1 MTICAFL
8 GHDRVY
14 DKDILSRLQQAVY
27 TVVQKY
33 KEINFA
39 FCGRGEFYD
48 WCYAA
53 ALDAKYHFSK
63 KEIHISNEIA
73 DRTTLNQASVVI
85 TYIYDGFHE
94 KSSMTRRALKAQD
107 IIDLTSAETASR
119 IEKLIEALP
128 EREQL
133 VLRRVNSGETLTQIG
148 TALGVSGSAIR
159 AVRANACRRLRRAT
173 HVRLICDK
181 PCAVFALGKA
191 TYENVR
197 AFDRQVEYVTRAYGV
212 TSYLIAAEYVGSAFM
227 SSLERYAKHIA
238 AVVHYSVAEDARDIF
253 SLRYCPPCERVVYVD
268 VDSKIE
274 KQRTLSAVD
283 YMLERVGFCVCNLQS
298 TIGSA
303 LRKSIAASNG
313 VPVLD
318 IAGSEGRG

>member
-14 DKDILSRLQQAVY
+14 DKDILSRLRKAVY
-27 TVVQKY
+27 AVAQKH
-33 KEINFA
+33 KEIAFA

-53 ALDAKYHFSK
+53 ALDAKYHFPK
-63 KEIHISNEIA
+63 KEIRISNEIA
-73 DRTTLNQASVVI
+73 DSATLNQASVVI

-94 KSSMTRRALKAQD
+94 KSSMTRRTLKAQETID
-107 IIDLTSAETASR
+107 ITSAETASR
-119 IEKLIEALP
+119 IERLIETLP

-133 VLRRVNSGETLTQIG
+133 VLRRVNSGETLAQIG
-148 TALGVSGSAIR
+148 TALGVSGSAVR

-197 AFDRQVEYVTRAYGV
+197 AFDRQVEYLSRAYGV

-227 SSLERYAKHIA
+227 SALERYAKHIT

-253 SLRYCPPCERVVYVD
+253 SLRYCPPCENVVYVD
-268 VDSKIE
+268 SDSKVE
-274 KQRTLSAVD
+274 KQRTLGAVD
-283 YMLERVGFCVCNLQS
+283 YMLERAGFCVCNLQS

-303 LRKSIAASNG
+303 LRKRIAASNC
-313 VPVLD
+313 VAVFD
-318 IAGSEGRG
+318 IAGNESMG

>member
-14 DKDILSRLQQAVY
+14 DKDILSRLRKAVY
-27 TVVQKY
+27 AVAQKH
-33 KEINFA
+33 KEIAFA

-53 ALDAKYHFSK
+53 ALDAKYHFPK

-73 DRTTLNQASVVI
+73 DSATLNQASVMI
-85 TYIYDGFHE
+85 TYIYAKE
-94 KSSMTRRALKAQD
+94 

-119 IEKLIEALP
+119 IESLIETLP

-133 VLRRVNSGETLTQIG
+133 VLQKINSGETLSQIG
-148 TALGVSGSAIR
+148 TALGVSGSAVR

-197 AFDRQVEYVTRAYGV
+197 AFDRQVEYVSRAYGV

-227 SSLERYAKHIA
+227 SSLERYAKHIT

-283 YMLERVGFCVCNLQS
+283 YMLERASFCVCNLQS

>member
-14 DKDILSRLQQAVY
+14 DKDILSRLRKAVY
-27 TVVQKY
+27 AVAQKH
-33 KEINFA
+33 KEIAFA

-53 ALDAKYHFSK
+53 VLEAKYRFPK
-63 KEIHISNEIA
+63 NEIHISNEIA

-133 VLRRVNSGETLTQIG
+133 VLRRVNSGETLAQIG
-148 TALGVSGSAIR
+148 TALGVSGSAVR

-181 PCAVFALGKA
+181 PCAVFSLGKA

-197 AFDRQVEYVTRAYGV
+197 AFDRQVEYVSRAYGV

-227 SSLERYAKHIA
+227 SSLERYAKHIT

-268 VDSKIE
+268 SDSKVE

-283 YMLERVGFCVCNLQS
+283 YMLDRADFCICNLQS
-298 TIGSA
+298 TLGDA
-303 LRKSIAASNG
+303 LRNRIAASNG
-313 VPVLD
+313 AAVFD
-318 IAGSEGRG
+318 IAGNDGEV

>member
-8 GHDRVY
+8 GHDRIY
-14 DKDILSRLQQAVY
+14 DKDILGRLQQAVY

-33 KEINFA
+33 KEITFV

-53 ALDAKYHFSK
+53 ALDAKYRFPK
-63 KEIHISNEIA
+63 NEIHISNEIA

-148 TALGVSGSAIR
+148 TALGVSGSAVR

-191 TYENVR
+191 SYENVR
-197 AFDRQVEYVTRAYGV
+197 A
-212 TSYLIAAEYVGSAFM
+212 
-227 SSLERYAKHIA
+227 
-238 AVVHYSVAEDARDIF
+238 
-253 SLRYCPPCERVVYVD
+253 VVYVD
-268 VDSKIE
+268 SDSKVE

-283 YMLERVGFCVCNLQS
+283 YMLKRASFCVCNL
-298 TIGSA
+298 
-303 LRKSIAASNG
+303 
-313 VPVLD
+313 
-318 IAGSEGRG
+318 

>member
-33 KEINFA
+33 KEINFV

-53 ALDAKYHFSK
+53 ALDAKYHFPK
-63 KEIHISNEIA
+63 NEIHISNEIA
-73 DRTTLNQASVVI
+73 DRPTLNQASVVI

-94 KSSMTRRALKAQD
+94 KSSMTRRTLKAQEVID
-107 IIDLTSAETASR
+107 ITSAETASR
-119 IEKLIEALP
+119 IERLIETLP

-133 VLRRVNSGETLTQIG
+133 VLRRVNSGETLAQIG
-148 TALGVSGSAIR
+148 TALGVSGSAVR
-159 AVRANACRRLRRAT
+159 AVRANACRRLRRAMY
-173 HVRLICDK
+173 VRLICDK

-191 TYENVR
+191 TYETVR
-197 AFDRQVEYVTRAYGV
+197 A
-212 TSYLIAAEYVGSAFM
+212 
-227 SSLERYAKHIA
+227 
-238 AVVHYSVAEDARDIF
+238 
-253 SLRYCPPCERVVYVD
+253 VVYVD
-268 VDSKIE
+268 VDSKVE

-283 YMLERVGFCVCNLQS
+283 YMLERASFCVCNLQS

-303 LRKSIAASNG
+303 LRKSIAASNC
-313 VPVLD
+313 VAVFD
-318 IAGSEGRG
+318 IAGNESMG

>member
-14 DKDILSRLQQAVY
+14 DKDILSRLRKAVY
-27 TVVQKY
+27 AVAQKH
-33 KEINFA
+33 KEIAFA

-53 ALDAKYHFSK
+53 ALDAKYHFPK
-63 KEIHISNEIA
+63 NEIHISNEIA
-73 DRTTLNQASVVI
+73 DRPTLNQASVVI

-94 KSSMTRRALKAQD
+94 KSSMTRRTLKAQEVID
-107 IIDLTSAETASR
+107 ITSAKTASR
-119 IEKLIEALP
+119 IEGLIETLP

-148 TALGVSGSAIR
+148 TALGVSGSAVR

-197 AFDRQVEYVTRAYGV
+197 AVV
-212 TSYLIAAEYVGSAFM
+212 YVGS
-227 SSLERYAKHIA
+227 
-238 AVVHYSVAEDARDIF
+238 
-253 SLRYCPPCERVVYVD
+253 
-268 VDSKIE
+268 DSKVE

-283 YMLERVGFCVCNLQS
+283 YMLERASFCVCNLQS

>member
-14 DKDILSRLQQAVY
+14 DKDILSRLRKAVY
-27 TVVQKY
+27 AVAQKH
-33 KEINFA
+33 KEIAFA

-53 ALDAKYHFSK
+53 ALDAKYHFPK
-63 KEIHISNEIA
+63 NEIHISNEIA
-73 DRTTLNQASVVI
+73 DRPTLNQASVVI

-94 KSSMTRRALKAQD
+94 KSSMTRRALKAQY

-119 IEKLIEALP
+119 IERLIETLP

-133 VLRRVNSGETLTQIG
+133 VLRRVNSGETLAQIG
-148 TALGVSGSAIR
+148 TALGVSGSAVR
-159 AVRANACRRLRRAT
+159 AVRANACRRLRRAMY
-173 HVRLICDK
+173 VRLICDK

-197 AFDRQVEYVTRAYGV
+197 AFDRQVEYVSRAYGV

-238 AVVHYSVAEDARDIF
+238 AVVHYSVTEDARDIF
-253 SLRYCPPCERVVYVD
+253 SLRY
-268 VDSKIE
+268 
-274 KQRTLSAVD
+274 
-283 YMLERVGFCVCNLQS
+283 
-298 TIGSA
+298 
-303 LRKSIAASNG
+303 
-313 VPVLD
+313 
-318 IAGSEGRG
+318 

>member
-1 MTICAFL
+1 M
-8 GHDRVY
+8 
-14 DKDILSRLQQAVY
+14 
-27 TVVQKY
+27 
-33 KEINFA
+33 
-39 FCGRGEFYD
+39 
-48 WCYAA
+48 
-53 ALDAKYHFSK
+53 
-63 KEIHISNEIA
+63 
-73 DRTTLNQASVVI
+73 I

-94 KSSMTRRALKAQD
+94 KSSMTRRALKAKE
-107 IIDLTSAETASR
+107 IIDITSAETASR
-119 IEKLIEALP
+119 IESLIETLP

-133 VLRRVNSGETLTQIG
+133 VLQKINSGETLSQIG
-148 TALGVSGSAIR
+148 TAFGVSGSAVR

-181 PCAVFALGKA
+181 PCAVFSLGKA

-197 AFDRQVEYVTRAYGV
+197 AFDRQVEYVSRAYGV

-227 SSLERYAKHIA
+227 SSLERYAKYIT
-238 AVVHYSVAEDARDIF
+238 AVVHYSVTEDARDIF
-253 SLRYCPPCERVVYVD
+253 SLRYCPPCEDVVYVD
-268 VDSKIE
+268 SDSKVE

-283 YMLERVGFCVCNLQS
+283 YMLERASFCVCNLQS

-318 IAGSEGRG
+318 IAGSEGWG